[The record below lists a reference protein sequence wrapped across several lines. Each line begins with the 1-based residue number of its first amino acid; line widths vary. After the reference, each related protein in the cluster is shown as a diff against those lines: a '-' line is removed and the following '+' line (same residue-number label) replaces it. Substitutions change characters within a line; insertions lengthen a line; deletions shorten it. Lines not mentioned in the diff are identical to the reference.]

1 VLEVHHQGSGG
12 EVAMDMK
19 AIPTAT
25 RPIVQAARKAVK
37 AAAPQ
42 SAEIAYEMAEPQSAR
57 TMWKLFRYQD
67 EEGNV
72 CGIGTFPDHANLYFY
87 RGRELDDGSGLLQGG
102 GKEMRSIT
110 LRSRADLDRPA
121 VRSILR
127 KAFKLGA

>member
-1 VLEVHHQGSGG
+1 
-12 EVAMDMK
+12 MDLK
-19 AIPTAT
+19 LIPTAT

-37 AAAPQ
+37 GAAPA
-42 SAEIAYEMAEPQSAR
+42 SKEIDYDMAQPRSAR

-67 EEGNV
+67 GEGNV

-121 VRSILR
+121 VKSILS
-127 KAFKLGA
+127 KAFKLGG